1 MSRCGEC
8 EKRGNKRM
16 NETGIGVV
24 QDSIGRDW
32 IICPECGKK
41 TPGWGGGYG
50 KRGNPS
56 GICRWCGA
64 EWEREGGGIKG

>member
-1 MSRCGEC
+1 MDRGEYDAWKTASPPDK
-8 EKRGNKRM
+8 E
-16 NETGIGVV
+16 EIEVV

-32 IICPECGKK
+32 VICPKCKKK

-56 GICRWCGA
+56 WICRWCGA
-64 EWEREGGGIKG
+64 KWKR